1 MKKLFFVLIFI
12 LSILAVNAQKKVAL
26 DSLGNYV
33 SVSTGGTASKDKATG
48 KFFTDTKG
56 VKYPVR
62 ESVNGK
68 LYYLKTAKS
77 GNVYKVYLTTK

>member
-1 MKKLFFVLIFI
+1 MKQLLFVIVLM
-12 LSILAVNAQKKVAL
+12 LSTIAVNAQKKVAL

-33 SVSTGGTASKDKATG
+33 SITTGVTPNKDKETG
-48 KFFTDTKG
+48 KFFIDTKG

-62 ESVNGK
+62 CSINNK

-77 GNVYKVYLTTK
+77 GNVYKVYLKTK